1 MSKVKIHLSDLADQ
15 MAGQT
20 SFSKKQAED
29 FLKTLFDVIEETL
42 LNNDSLK
49 IPGLGSF
56 KLQWVAERKSVDVNT
71 GADIIIDGYN
81 KVSFTPDADLKEL
94 VNAPFAHLESVNL
107 SEPVPVVKEV
117 DSSTEGH
124 ELFAE
129 QASEIKEILT
139 EIDSLSKKSNQEDQI
154 ETVNDVAASKDEEQ
168 SILVEA
174 EPEVSTP
181 QTVASETPLKSIK
194 QKPKRKGVPL
204 LLMLIVGMVAGA
216 ALFYVLFHYNLIPTR
231 ETETPVVLQST
242 SEPELVVD
250 SLLESTMM
258 EDTLIA
264 SEPVDTLQL
273 LFDATRSYT
282 EFIGREK
289 VVAGSR
295 LTRIA
300 ERHYGV
306 KEFWVYIYEAN
317 RDKLRNPNAV
327 EPGMVLLIPALN
339 PVLANPES
347 ERCMN
352 YARELHDVYLLH

>member
-1 MSKVKIHLSDLADQ
+1 MSKVKIHLSELAEQ

-42 LNNDSLK
+42 LNKDNLK

-81 KVSFTPDADLKEL
+81 KVSFTPDADLKDL

-107 SEPVPVVKEV
+107 SEPVPIVKEV

-124 ELFAE
+124 DLFAE

-139 EIDSLSKKSNQEDQI
+139 EIDSLSKKSNQDELEKSDK
-154 ETVNDVAASKDEEQ
+154 SKPLTDDEAPLQ
-168 SILVEA
+168 SIR
-174 EPEVSTP
+174 
-181 QTVASETPLKSIK
+181 
-194 QKPKRKGVPL
+194 QKPKRKGMPL
-204 LLMLIVGMVAGA
+204 LLMLIVGMIAGA
-216 ALFYVLFHYNLIPTR
+216 ALFYILFHYDLIPTG
-231 ETETPVVLQST
+231 EKDMPLVQQSVVK
-242 SEPELVVD
+242 PELVVD
-250 SLLESTMM
+250 SLLESTVM
-258 EDTLIA
+258 EDTLIV

-273 LFDATRSYT
+273 LFDAPRSYT
-282 EFIGREK
+282 EFIAREK

-347 ERCMN
+347 ERCMD